1 MPSRYVWWSHLARLS
16 EVSRRTEED
25 MNQRPKRLDEEDNT
39 VLAILVDVPCTLTEQ
54 SIEVK
59 ND

>member
-1 MPSRYVWWSHLARLS
+1 MARLS

-39 VLAILVDVPCTLTEQ
+39 VLAILVDVPCTVTLTEQ